1 MLYCN
6 ISGCTIKRC
15 VITHKIMSKDTV
27 KLFQRA
33 CAALQSE
40 KATLSK
46 TLANAQATVADA
58 EKRLAEIEA
67 ALGGAGSAPTKRR
80 GRKPKKAAAKRRGRP
95 ARKKAAAK
103 RRGRPARKKA
113 TAKRGRP
120 AKKKTAP
127 KRKAAKKKTARK
139 AVKKAAK
146 KPTKKAAKKA
156 TKKAARKAPARKAK
170 NKRSL
175 KDIVLN
181 VTKGKALTAAQIL
194 EAAKKAGHK
203 FSGKNP
209 MNSLRVMLYTNK
221 KAFKQPSKGKF
232 TAA

>member
-1 MLYCN
+1 
-6 ISGCTIKRC
+6 
-15 VITHKIMSKDTV
+15 MSKDTV

-33 CAALQSE
+33 CVALQSE

-67 ALGGAGSAPTKRR
+67 ALGGAGSTPVKRR

-95 ARKKAAAK
+95 A
-103 RRGRPARKKA
+103 KKA

-139 AVKKAAK
+139 AVKKTAK
-146 KPTKKAAKKA
+146 KPAKKAPKKAAKKA
-156 TKKAARKAPARKAK
+156 TKKAPARKAK

-175 KDIVLN
+175 KGILLK
-181 VTKGKALTAAQIL
+181 VTKGKVLDAKQLL
-194 EAAKKAGHK
+194 EVAKKAGHK
-203 FSGKNP
+203 FTGKNP

>member
-1 MLYCN
+1 M
-6 ISGCTIKRC
+6 
-15 VITHKIMSKDTV
+15 
-27 KLFQRA
+27 
-33 CAALQSE
+33 
-40 KATLSK
+40 SK

-67 ALGGAGSAPTKRR
+67 ALGGAGSTPVKRR

-95 ARKKAAAK
+95 A
-103 RRGRPARKKA
+103 KKA

-146 KPTKKAAKKA
+146 KPAKKAAKKA
-156 TKKAARKAPARKAK
+156 TKKAPARKAK

-181 VTKGKALTAAQIL
+181 VTKGKALNAAQIL

>member
-1 MLYCN
+1 M
-6 ISGCTIKRC
+6 
-15 VITHKIMSKDTV
+15 
-27 KLFQRA
+27 
-33 CAALQSE
+33 
-40 KATLSK
+40 SK

-67 ALGGAGSAPTKRR
+67 ALGGAGSTPVKRR

-95 ARKKAAAK
+95 A
-103 RRGRPARKKA
+103 KKA

-146 KPTKKAAKKA
+146 KPAKKAPKKAAKKA
-156 TKKAARKAPARKAK
+156 TKKAARKAPARKVK